1 MTTATYQG
9 GWVQAPNLSADAIGS
24 IHDDDQARRLG
35 FRSALVGGS
44 VLVPFMTPA
53 LVEVFGPDWYE
64 RGFLKQSFIQPIYE
78 TTDFRVVVEEIEP
91 TEHDE
96 RLVRFGLETREGGRA
111 TAGYAGLARSAESAL
126 APWDRPGEPAS
137 PTPSGPDDPVPDEPI
152 GTAQPPRMI
161 MLPPEISASRRAAA
175 GDTSPWYTE
184 SSPWGGRIVPTGSYI
199 VLVWAVS
206 PDSARAE
213 ERSEQ
218 RIIGSN
224 PAASA
229 GMNGTFQLLQTGPM
243 FADQPYELRSH
254 LAEKGFSGRTAFR
267 TMEHSIYDR
276 DQRRVAAVRQKVRWF
291 PMPAS

>member
-1 MTTATYQG
+1 
-9 GWVQAPNLSADAIGS
+9 
-24 IHDDDQARRLG
+24 
-35 FRSALVGGS
+35 VGGS
-44 VLVPFMTPA
+44 VLVPFMTPV
-53 LVEVFGPDWYE
+53 LVEVFGPAWYE

-91 TEHDE
+91 AAHDE

-126 APWDRPGEPAS
+126 APWERPGEPPSA
-137 PTPSGPDDPVPDEPI
+137 TPSGPDDDPLPDEPI
-152 GTAQPPRMI
+152 GTAQPPRTI
-161 MLPPEISASRRAAA
+161 TIPPEITASRRAAA

-184 SSPWGGRIVPTGSYI
+184 SSPWGGRIVPTASYI

-206 PDSARAE
+206 PDS
-213 ERSEQ
+213 ERSEEHDDG
-218 RIIGSN
+218 IN
-224 PAASA
+224 NAAAAA

-267 TMEHSIYDR
+267 TVEHAIHDG
-276 DQRRVAAVRQKVRWF
+276 DGRRVAAIRQKVRWF
-291 PMPAS
+291 PMPASQ